1 MIEDRKGK
9 PKYLFVY
16 LFCTYHIELDMRTPI
31 ASLSYEDI
39 GDVMQPTINI
49 FPESNDM
56 DQDNFNDISF
66 DDNVSSKRLVL

>member
-1 MIEDRKGK
+1 
-9 PKYLFVY
+9 
-16 LFCTYHIELDMRTPI
+16 MRTPI

>member
-16 LFCTYHIELDMRTPI
+16 LFCNYHIELDMRTPI